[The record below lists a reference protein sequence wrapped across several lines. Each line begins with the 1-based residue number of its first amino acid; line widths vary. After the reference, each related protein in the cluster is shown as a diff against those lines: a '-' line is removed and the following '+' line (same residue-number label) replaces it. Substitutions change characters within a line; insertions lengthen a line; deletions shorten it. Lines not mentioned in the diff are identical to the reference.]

1 MKLYSIKVKSLKVYN
16 TPFPALD
23 DGAAVA
29 VVRDAIKKGQEDGLI
44 ANIQDLSLFCLGA
57 FDSKDGIKNARPKQI
72 IDLVNIPGLLDLVKE
87 VAESVAE

>member
-29 VVRDAIKKGQEDGLI
+29 VVRDAVKKGQEEGLI
-44 ANIQDLSLFCLGA
+44 ANIQDLSLFSLGA
-57 FDSKDGIKNARPKQI
+57 FDSKDGIKNARPKQV
-72 IDLVNIPGLLDLVKE
+72 IDLVNIPGILDLVKE
-87 VAESVAE
+87 VVESVSE